1 MPPPALAAWAGRWPG
16 PPGSAHRL
24 PPTQVF
30 FRQDSFAERLHEGG
44 GAILNLQLAERAA
57 QVGLH
62 RRQGASTGALKA
74 EAIGEGL
81 PGGCRGRRASGA
93 ADAPPNSR
101 ARLNAKLDL
110 VQKLYPQGFTVDQF
124 KTIYDL
130 IEMVLVLPAS
140 LEYNFRESMK
150 RFEEESQMPRLNSWE
165 KMGLEQGLEQGLKQG
180 RDEGRLELQ
189 AARLEILQ
197 AARLE
202 IARKMLD
209 KGRPADEILELTGL
223 RLDEI
228 EPRNGRAAG
237 TGQPG
242 A

>member
-1 MPPPALAAWAGRWPG
+1 
-16 PPGSAHRL
+16 
-24 PPTQVF
+24 
-30 FRQDSFAERLHEGG
+30 
-44 GAILNLQLAERAA
+44 
-57 QVGLH
+57 
-62 RRQGASTGALKA
+62 
-74 EAIGEGL
+74 
-81 PGGCRGRRASGA
+81 
-93 ADAPPNSR
+93 
-101 ARLNAKLDL
+101 LNAKLDL

-165 KMGLEQGLEQGLKQG
+165 KMGLEQGLKQG
-180 RDEGRLELQ
+180 RDEGRLE
-189 AARLEILQ
+189 LQ